1 MESALKQIWAWM
13 GVPQVWG
20 AVLTLLGSAIIYLL
34 KKLIDQLIE
43 KRKADR
49 EVVAEQFT
57 DIAEYAKE
65 QSVALTKAYLR
76 IFESREATDA
86 YGSRFAEIVERADND
101 VMTPVR
107 AYEAKL
113 DEETRIKIFS
123 VHNILAQYYPEASDQ
138 AVAAFKARKVEFYAK
153 IEDAQRFLRPDLI
166 LYRLGITS
174 QVLRKR
180 KGIRQ

>member
-1 MESALKQIWAWM
+1 MENAFKQIWLWM
-13 GVPQVWG
+13 GLPQVWG
-20 AVLTLLGSAIIYLL
+20 AVLTLLASAIIYLL
-34 KKLIDQLIE
+34 KKLIEQLIE

-49 EVVAEQFT
+49 DVLAEQFT

-76 IFESREATDA
+76 IFESREGADA
-86 YGSRFAEIVERADND
+86 HGRKFAETIAKADND
-101 VMTPVR
+101 LMTPLR

-113 DEETRIKIFS
+113 DDDTRAKIFS
-123 VHNILAQYYPEASDQ
+123 VHNILAQYYPESSDD
-138 AVAAFKARKVEFYAK
+138 AVAAFRARKVEFYAQ

-174 QVLRKR
+174 QILRKQKEVR
-180 KGIRQ
+180 R

>member
-1 MESALKQIWAWM
+1 MDSALKEIWAWM

-34 KKLIDQLIE
+34 KRLIDQLME

-65 QSVALTKAYLR
+65 QSVALTKAYMR
-76 IFESREATDA
+76 VFESREAADA
-86 YGSRFAEIVERADND
+86 NGCRFAEIVARADND
-101 VMTPVR
+101 LMTPVR

-123 VHNILAQYYPEASDQ
+123 VHNILAQYYPEVSDQ

-166 LYRLGITS
+166 LFRLGITS

-180 KGIRQ
+180 KATSQ